1 MASVVRKL
9 MPIAVTGGVVLLGWG
24 LMKALSPSKEDMMK
38 VGCSSEGLNTSL
50 TSAASLCM
58 QRLSPE
64 ELERLPE
71 IEKRN
76 AEIMQALKESASSND
91 PIWKVQNIDRTTNQ
105 PNR

>member
-1 MASVVRKL
+1 M
-9 MPIAVTGGVVLLGWG
+9 LLGWG

-38 VGCSSEGLNTSL
+38 VGCSGGGGELNTSL
-50 TSAASLCM
+50 TGAASLCM